1 MESSQ
6 FLNNT
11 TDLHGQPLP
20 LTFGPWIIPQPPSQ
34 SPTNSEPTKLNALT
48 IIDLATC
55 LMELVAIPNKETL
68 TVARALDRAWFSR
81 YPRPV
86 ECVHDNG
93 SEFVGIEFQEM
104 LQSYGVKSKLTTV
117 RNPQANGILERTHQ
131 VIGNLLRSTRLMSQD
146 LSTLDAQQ
154 ELLAPVTWAINSTYH
169 TTLQATPGQ
178 LAFQRDMIMPTTYLA
193 NWATIQH
200 RRQEQSID
208 STTKENSSRIR
219 HEYCLNDRVLIRR
232 GIGNPYLGKL
242 ARPTDGPYKIID
254 IAQLPINGTV
264 LIQRTANST
273 ERVNIHRLVP
283 FFEPSH

>member
-1 MESSQ
+1 
-6 FLNNT
+6 
-11 TDLHGQPLP
+11 
-20 LTFGPWIIPQPPSQ
+20 
-34 SPTNSEPTKLNALT
+34 
-48 IIDLATC
+48 
-55 LMELVAIPNKETL
+55 MELVAIPNKETL
-68 TVARALDRAWFSR
+68 TVACALDRAWFSR

-117 RNPQANGILERTHQ
+117 RNPQANDIIERTHQ

-154 ELLAPVTWAINSTYH
+154 ELLAPVTWAINSTYSYH

-178 LAFQRDMIMPTTYLA
+178 LAFQRDMIMPTTYCYLA
-193 NWATIQH
+193 NWAGIQH

-208 STTKENSSRIR
+208 STTKENSSRIQ
-219 HEYCLNDRVLIRR
+219 HECRINDRVLIRR
-232 GIGNPYLGKL
+232 GIGNPYLQGKL

-273 ERVNIHRLVP
+273 ERVNIRRLVP
-283 FFEPSH
+283 FSNRPIEDANAVLVSDFEDFDREIMTSRLRATSSPRS